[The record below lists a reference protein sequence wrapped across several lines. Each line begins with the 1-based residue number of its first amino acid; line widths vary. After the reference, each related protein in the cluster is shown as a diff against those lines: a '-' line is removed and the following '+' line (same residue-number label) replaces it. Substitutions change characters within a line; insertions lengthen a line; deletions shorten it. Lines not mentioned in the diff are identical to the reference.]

1 METSHHYRHTRQW
14 LAVWLAVLFFYKK
27 NERNKKTKTKKKRA
41 PSKELSK
48 PVDRGVPAECRLMCV
63 SLSFFFHH
71 HKTGLLGGPE
81 IVRLWQVH
89 LTGNAEKIC
98 LAAVNHFISFWNSFS
113 CFFFVILF
121 LSLFWI
127 VPVTSLPTWLLSFF
141 SPLIPMRGGYKQK
154 IDWNFE
160 KAPSQRGKEKE
171 KWRNK
176 YTRQQFLCTYKAT
189 TTTSLLL
196 PASRR
201 SILSSPFFSPYVYE
215 TDEKMWR
222 KKTKQVKILS
232 LYL

>member
-1 METSHHYRHTRQW
+1 
-14 LAVWLAVLFFYKK
+14 
-27 NERNKKTKTKKKRA
+27 
-41 PSKELSK
+41 
-48 PVDRGVPAECRLMCV
+48 MCV

-71 HKTGLLGGPE
+71 HKTALLGGPE

-113 CFFFVILF
+113 CFCFFVILF

-127 VPVTSLPTWLLSFF
+127 VSVKSLPTWLLSFF
-141 SPLIPMRGGYKQK
+141 LFLYRWGDIKFRLKFRKSAKSKRKRK
-154 IDWNFE
+154 
-160 KAPSQRGKEKE
+160 K

-189 TTTSLLL
+189 TTSLLL

-201 SILSSPFFSPYVYE
+201 SILSSPFFPPMFMKRTRKCEGKNKTSENPFAIPIIYSNIHCLLLSLSFCL
-215 TDEKMWR
+215 DQNIIKRAQQLRR
-222 KKTKQVKILS
+222 KKRTDGV
-232 LYL
+232 